1 MKKYLIVVCLIIL
14 GTPVFGHV
22 DLLSPK
28 GTETYSVGTVLSINW
43 EETIPHSIQN
53 WDILFSVDDGQTWD
67 TIQADIDV
75 ATFHYEWTVPNTITN
90 RAKIQVVQDNDDS
103 YMDYYGIS
111 GIFTILP
118 NSLGQGKLF
127 IPSVLSGE
135 EINLSF
141 QKGQV
146 AFLDGIMTNTYG
158 YNQDYLGP
166 TLLLNKG
173 DAVRLN
179 VTNNLSETTTVHW
192 HGMHV
197 SPENDG
203 GPHTPIKAG
212 ETWSPSFTVLD
223 NAATYWY
230 HPHLHEHTEE
240 QVTKGGAGFII
251 VKDQEETQLELPRTY
266 GIDDIP
272 IVIQSRAFDSNKQL
286 LSNTAADDVILTNG
300 TLDAFFDIPAQVVRF
315 RLLNGS
321 TERVYNL
328 GFEDNLNFFQI
339 ASDGGLLN
347 APVSLTRLQLAPGER
362 VEILVDLSTH
372 QGQSI
377 NLISFSSELPSG
389 TYGASNPSVMPMG
402 SIAGYNNNPLNGSDF
417 TILQLNIAAS
427 TTNPI
432 TSIPVTLINNTPYSQ
447 NNINTSRSLTFQPAQ
462 MGPNGMLNGPFV
474 INGAGFNQEVV
485 NYEIPLNNLEI
496 WELRNQTAIA
506 HPFHIH
512 DVQFYILDINGQTP
526 PPNMQGRKDVV
537 LVPPMNGT
545 VRFIAKFDDF
555 ANKEVPY
562 MYHCHMLSHED
573 DGMMGQFIVFGNTTS
588 TIEEEKDLIYIYPNP
603 TADNIQLTGLSP
615 AIIEL
620 YSTSGHLLER
630 RESANIEEQF
640 SLNKYAA
647 GVYYFNIITQKSSRA
662 YKAVKE

>member
-1 MKKYLIVVCLIIL
+1 MKNYLSIIIL
-14 GTPVFGHV
+14 LCSAIHTYGHV
-22 DLLSPK
+22 TLISPK
-28 GTETYSVGTVLSINW
+28 GTETLTVGELIQIEW
-43 EETIPHSIQN
+43 EETISHETQN
-53 WDILFSVDDGQTWD
+53 WDLLFSSDGGQTWD
-67 TIQADIDV
+67 TLKADIDKGAASYSWTIPNI
-75 ATFHYEWTVPNTITN
+75 ATTK
-90 RAKIQVVQDNDDS
+90 AKIQIIQDNPNS
-103 YMDYYGIS
+103 DYSGIS
-111 GIFTILP
+111 NEFAIEG
-118 NSLGQGKLF
+118 NGSNQNKLF
-127 IPSVLSGE
+127 IPDTLSGAS
-135 EINLSF
+135 IDLSF
-141 QKGQV
+141 QQGQV
-146 AFLDGIMTNTYG
+146 SFYDGFTTNTYG

-173 DAVRLN
+173 EAVKLN

-197 SPENDG
+197 APENDG

-251 VKDQEETQLELPRTY
+251 VRDQEEAQLELPRTY
-266 GIDDIP
+266 GVDDIP
-272 IVIQSRAFDSNKQL
+272 IVIQSKAFDNNKQL
-286 LSNTAADDVILTNG
+286 LINTAADAVILTNG
-300 TLDAFFDIPAQVVRF
+300 TLDAFFDVPAQVVRF

-328 GFEDNLNFFQI
+328 GFEGNLNFFQI

-362 VEILVDLSTH
+362 AEILVDLSRS

-377 NLISFSSELPSG
+377 NLTSFSSELPRG

-417 TILQLNIAAS
+417 NILQLNIVE
-427 TTNPI
+427 TTANSI
-432 TSIPVTLINNTPYSQ
+432 TSIPATLINNTPYSQ
-447 NNINTSRSLTFQPAQ
+447 NNINTTRNLTFQPAQ

-474 INGAGFNQEVV
+474 INGAGFNMEVI
-485 NYEIPLNNLEI
+485 NEEIPLNNVEI
-496 WELRNQTAIA
+496 WELRNMTAIA

-512 DVQFYILDINGQTP
+512 DVQFYILDINGQAP
-526 PPNMQGRKDVV
+526 PPNMQGKKDVV

-545 VRFIAKFDDF
+545 VRFITKFDDF

-588 TIEEEKDLIYIYPNP
+588 TIEHEKELISIYPNP
-603 TADNIQLTGLSP
+603 TANNVQLSGLSS

-620 YSTSGHLLER
+620 YNTSGQLLER

-640 SLNKYAA
+640 SLTDYAA
-647 GVYYFNIITQKSSRA
+647 GVYYFNVITTKSIKA
-662 YKAVKE
+662 YKVVKE